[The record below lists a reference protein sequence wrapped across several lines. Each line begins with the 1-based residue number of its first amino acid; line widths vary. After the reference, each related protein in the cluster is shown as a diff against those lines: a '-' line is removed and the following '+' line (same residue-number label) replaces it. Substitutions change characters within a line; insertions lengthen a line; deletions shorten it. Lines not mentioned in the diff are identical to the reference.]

1 MSACD
6 PLRQLSACDE
16 PPGNPESTDVLAM
29 RFPDLMQFA
38 AGGLRGHRLR
48 TSLSL
53 LGVGIGVASVILL
66 TGLGEGARLYIV
78 GEFASLG
85 SNLLII
91 IPGKT
96 ETAGL
101 APLVSTAPHDL
112 TRQDAEALALKVPAI
127 RRVAPVVVGTASA
140 NSGERSREVTVV
152 GSTRD
157 LLHIRHL
164 KMASGRFLPSEQPD
178 APVCVL
184 GAKVQRELFPDQ
196 NPLGQLVRIGEWRFR
211 VIGVLAPRGTSIG
224 MDLDEVV
231 EIPVDTALRLF
242 NRHSLFRILAE
253 VDSPDQIDQARRSA
267 LAVLTER
274 HAGEED
280 VTILTQDS
288 VLGSFDMIF
297 KALTAALAGIAAISL
312 GVAGIGIMNVMLVSV
327 SERTREIGLL
337 KAVGVTHRQA
347 IGVFLVEAAILST
360 AGGVVGLL
368 TGISAGRLL
377 QGLYPEFPFHSP
389 GWAIGAALAVSCLVG
404 LLFGL
409 LPARKAARLDPVQ
422 SLMMRKA

>member
-1 MSACD
+1 
-6 PLRQLSACDE
+6 L
-16 PPGNPESTDVLAM
+16 
-29 RFPDLMQFA
+29 F
-38 AGGLRGHRLR
+38 
-48 TSLSL
+48 
-53 LGVGIGVASVILL
+53 GVAIGVASVILL
-66 TGLGEGARLYIV
+66 TSLGEGARRYIA

-112 TRQDAEALALKVPAI
+112 TRQDAEALAQEVRTI

-152 GSTRD
+152 GTTREI
-157 LLHIRHL
+157 LQIRHL

-196 NPLGQLVRIGEWRFR
+196 NPLGQTVRIGEWRFR
-211 VIGVLAPRGTSIG
+211 VIGVIAPRGTSIG
-224 MDLDEVV
+224 LDLDEVV
-231 EIPVDTALRLF
+231 EIPVETALRLF

-253 VDSPDQIDQARRSA
+253 VDSHDQIDQARHSA
-267 LAVLTER
+267 ITVLTQR

-280 VTILTQDS
+280 VTVLTQDS
-288 VLGSFDMIF
+288 VLGSFDLIF
-297 KALTAALAGIAAISL
+297 KALTAALVGIAAISL

-327 SERTREIGLL
+327 SERTREIGLF
-337 KAVGVTHRQA
+337 KAVGVTHRQVIA
-347 IGVFLVEAAILST
+347 VFLVEAAIIST
-360 AGGVVGLL
+360 AGGALGLL
-368 TGISAGRLL
+368 AGVGAGRLL
-377 QGLYPEFPFHSP
+377 KGFYPDFPFHAP
-389 GWAIGAALAVSCLVG
+389 GWAVGAALAVSCLVG
-404 LLFGL
+404 LLFGF

-422 SLMMRKA
+422 ALMMRKA